1 MLQFA
6 LPLLALSASL
16 ASKPCTESPR
26 QIPDSLLAKA
36 TVAKGIAGA
45 GRVALDPSGSCIEI
59 DVNSPGTKR
68 LVKLL
73 LRTLE
78 VPSRAVRFQVV
89 S

>member
-1 MLQFA
+1 MLQLA

-26 QIPDSLLAKA
+26 QVSDSLLARA
-36 TVAKGIAGA
+36 AVAKGIAGTE
-45 GRVALDPSGSCIEI
+45 RVALSPSGSCIEI
-59 DVNSPGTKR
+59 DVATPGTKR
-68 LVKLL
+68 LVKLV

-78 VPSRAVRFQVV
+78 VPSRAVRFQIV